1 MPRSILAALSGA
13 LLANTIL
20 AAPTASSCTATS
32 YSQVPAAVASCT
44 AITLSNI
51 AVPAGSQLDLTK
63 VKPSTTV
70 TFAGTTTFGFKA
82 WESPLILIGG
92 TDFHIT
98 AAPGAVIDGNGA
110 AWWDGQGDNGVE
122 KPGHFIQVK
131 AAGTQSR
138 IENLFI
144 KNYPAHGF
152 TLGGSYL
159 VVKNV
164 TLDNSAGDAPNSLS
178 GGKPAAHNTDGFNV
192 KATNVLLQDI
202 TVINQDDCVAVSG
215 GAGNVT
221 VRNASCDGSHGLSI
235 GSVGSDTTIKDVFF
249 YDSRVKNSQNG
260 VRVKTVSGATNS
272 VVQNILFQN
281 ITLSNINKFGIV
293 VEQDYLNGG
302 PTGTPTN
309 GVKIQDVAFKS
320 VTGTATSKAKNYYI
334 LCGSNSCS
342 NITFSNVKVTGGSGD
357 SCNFGKLC

>member
-1 MPRSILAALSGA
+1 MHNSIFAALSGI
-13 LLANTIL
+13 LLAKPLL
-20 AAPTASSCTATS
+20 AAPTASSCTATE
-32 YSQVPAAVASCT
+32 YSQVADVVASCT

-63 VKPSTTV
+63 VKPSATV

-98 AAPGAVIDGNGA
+98 AASGAVIDGNGS
-110 AWWDGQGDNGVE
+110 AWWDGKGDNGVE

-131 AAGTQSR
+131 AAGTRSL
-138 IENLFI
+138 IENLVI

-152 TLGGSYL
+152 TLGGSNL
-159 VVKNV
+159 VVRNV
-164 TLDNSAGDAPNSLS
+164 TLDNSAGAAPNKLS

-192 KATNVLLQDI
+192 KAFNVLLQDI

-215 GAGNVT
+215 GGNVT

-235 GSVGSDTTIKDVFF
+235 GSVGGGTTIKDVFF
-249 YDSRVKNSQNG
+249 YDSIVKNGQNG
-260 VRVKTVSGATNS
+260 VRIKTVSEATNS
-272 VVQNILFQN
+272 LVQNVLFQN
-281 ITLSNINKFGIV
+281 ITLSNLSNYGI
-293 VEQDYLNGG
+293 DYLNGG
-302 PTGTPTN
+302 PTGNATN
-309 GVKIQDVAFKS
+309 GVKIQDVAFKD
-320 VTGTATSKAKNYYI
+320 VTGTVTSKAKDYYI
-334 LCGSNSCS
+334 LCGSGSCS
-342 NITFSNVKVTGGSGD
+342 NITFSGVKVTGGTGD